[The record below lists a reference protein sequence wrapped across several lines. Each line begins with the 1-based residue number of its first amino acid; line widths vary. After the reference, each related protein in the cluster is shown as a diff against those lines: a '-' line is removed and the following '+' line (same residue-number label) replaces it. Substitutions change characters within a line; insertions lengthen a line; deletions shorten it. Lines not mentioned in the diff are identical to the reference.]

1 VRARPATLLL
11 AFFAAVSSYET
22 ASFAFCH
29 ATTCHDCVAPADGC
43 VTEGLP
49 LYWPNSCVTY
59 AVQQDATRWASL
71 DVATRAVDAAFAVWT
86 GSPCAGTGQ
95 GPSIGFVNVGPVAC
109 NAQEYND
116 GETTIGGNANIV
128 VFNDYSWNVGD
139 TSMDPESTLAL
150 TFVTY
155 DKRSGAI
162 LDADIL
168 VNGQNALSTA
178 TPVPAAAY
186 DLQSLLTH
194 EVGHFIGLAHSPVPC
209 GTTRGCPTM
218 RAVYRKGDDS
228 FRTLEADDVAGV
240 CGTYPPG
247 RPSDPSC
254 VPNFG
259 LSGECGLTVTRDR
272 RGGCTVAAGRPPSN
286 GLVAA
291 IALSVAVSRFSRKRL
306 RRRQPPVSAPPCRSH
321 A

>member
-11 AFFAAVSSYET
+11 AFFATVSSYET

-29 ATTCHDCVAPADGC
+29 ATTCKDCVAPSDGC
-43 VTEGLP
+43 VTEGFP
-49 LYWPNSCVTY
+49 LYWPNICVSY
-59 AVQQDATRWASL
+59 SLQQDATKWASL
-71 DVATRAVDAAFAVWT
+71 DEATRAVDAAFAAWT
-86 GSPCAGTGQ
+86 APQCAGTAQ
-95 GPSIGFVNVGPVAC
+95 RPSIGFVNVGPVAC
-109 NAQEYND
+109 GAQEYND
-116 GETTIGGNANIV
+116 GSKTIGGNANIV
-128 VFNDYSWNVGD
+128 VFNDYSWDVGD
-139 TSMDPESTLAL
+139 AGTDPESTLAL

-155 DKRSGAI
+155 DWRSGEI

-168 VNGQNALSTA
+168 VNGQNTLSTA

-194 EVGHFIGLAHSPVPC
+194 EVGHFIGLAHSPVAC
-209 GTTRGCPTM
+209 TTHDCPTM

-240 CGTYPPG
+240 CATYPPG

-259 LSGECGLTVTRDR
+259 LSGECGLVVNKDK
-272 RGGCTVAAGRPPSN
+272 GGCTVAAGRPRPC
-286 GLVAA
+286 GLAA
-291 IALSVAVSRFSRKRL
+291 LLALSVAVSWFSRQRL
-306 RRRQPPVSAPPCRSH
+306 RRRQPPVPTPPCRSH